1 MPLVPE
7 RPAIALIRMV
17 MLVVGEPLARPEI
30 ALIDTGGITIDRA
43 HTGDDRPSRIEA
55 NILDQEIAN
64 DRGRS
69 DNVALAPC
77 RDCHQRGGDN

>member
-1 MPLVPE
+1 MPLVPQ

-17 MLVVGEPLARPEI
+17 MLVVGEPLARPKI
-30 ALIDTGGITIDRA
+30 ALIDTGGIAVDRA
-43 HTGDDRPSRIEA
+43 HPGGDCAIRIQA
-55 NILDQEIAN
+55 DILDQEIAN

-77 RDCHQRGGDN
+77 RDCHQRGGDS